1 MRRNSVNI
9 RGPSPN
15 LQKRNRKRCLELR
28 LTTSMEEAVKTFAQ
42 TAIQDSHIIHHPSP
56 SRDVAPSTSADQQ
69 PITVPRRA
77 FPSIQFSSSRADL
90 NRLAQQVEADEVEE
104 TASEISLD
112 ESAHR
117 HHHRHPRP
125 KPRRPQLP
133 PLPDL
138 RFEQAYLK
146 QLEAANGSVFWMAI
160 ITIREQV
167 LFPGLQGF
175 LWALALTGIRTIRV
189 NQAESGRTFGG
200 WLRSY
205 FGGLMGSNGTSQT
218 SQYRR

>member
-1 MRRNSVNI
+1 
-9 RGPSPN
+9 
-15 LQKRNRKRCLELR
+15 
-28 LTTSMEEAVKTFAQ
+28 MEEAAKIFAE
-42 TAIQDSHIIHHPSP
+42 TAIQDSHIIRHPSP

-69 PITVPRRA
+69 PVTIPRRA

-90 NRLAQQVEADEVEE
+90 NRLAQQVEEEEAEE
-104 TASEISLD
+104 TESEISLD

-117 HHHRHPRP
+117 HHHRHRRP
-125 KPRRPQLP
+125 KPRRPPLP

-138 RFEQAYLK
+138 RFEQSYLK
-146 QLEAANGSVFWMAI
+146 QLEGAKGSVFWMVI

-175 LWALALTGIRTIRV
+175 LWALALTGIRTIRT

-205 FGGLMGSNGTSQT
+205 FGGLTGTNTTPQT
-218 SQYRR
+218 SYSRR